1 MLQSKQRL
9 LQLNAKLAETL
20 TDKGVTATG
29 DETTTALIDKVKNI
43 SGANKLVEYNQV
55 RPEVQNYLDNV
66 TYSPTDYTTSSINDY
81 VTTTSNNQPVG
92 CKINLKSAGT
102 LIIYDSA
109 NGGSTITNSVAGD
122 NYIYNFTPNA
132 ICHYVNI
139 VDGDIEQSGTVKATG
154 ACRMIKSASAYNIR
168 DLGGWTCDGGTVKYG
183 KLFRGGQCYA
193 ADANVFYNMLKIR
206 HELNLRY
213 ADEITSYTSP
223 IGNGVEFT
231 HVDGAWYTIADKI
244 KIKAMM
250 DCVID
255 CVSKDKPLYY
265 HCASGADR
273 TGTLTL
279 LILAVL
285 GVAQSDIDKDY
296 ELTCFKTGVATDTA
310 ARRRNESEW
319 KGLVNAVNAYSGD
332 TFRDKVVNYL
342 VSAGIS
348 INDINA
354 FRHSMI
360 DGTPEDLTAEQ
371 ATITNNLTNATS
383 SNAAV
388 SIDKSSSYTATIT
401 ASDGYTLDG
410 ATVTVTMGGTDITS
424 TSYANGVIAIS
435 NVTDD
440 IVITVVAK
448 KVVVNLYNKSGV
460 ILNKRHSGSSVVDAN
475 GRFMTNNISVATGD
489 ILNIYSP
496 IAIDY
501 AQGSTYPKSQKIAY
515 YKADGTLLGTRYLFV
530 IGADTMAVTTVID
543 ANNTTVKIG
552 YYGSGNVETYA
563 NDIAYAIIEIQVN
576 GTNTAITADDVLDL
590 VITKE
595 A

>member
-1 MLQSKQRL
+1 MLQSKQRVL
-9 LQLNAKLAETL
+9 ELNAKLAETL
-20 TDKGVTATG
+20 TDKGVIATT

-55 RPEVQNYLDNV
+55 RPEVQSYLDNV
-66 TYSPTDYTTSSINDY
+66 TYDPTDYTTSQIADY
-81 VTTTSNNQPVG
+81 VTGTSNNQPVG

-109 NGGSTITNSVAGD
+109 NGGSTIKNSVAGD
-122 NYIYNFTPNA
+122 NYVYNFTPNT

-168 DLGGWTCDGGTVKYG
+168 DLGGWTCDGGTVRYG
-183 KLFRGGQCYA
+183 KLFRGGQCYV
-193 ADANVFYNMLKIR
+193 ADADVFYNMLKIR

-255 CVSKDKPLYY
+255 CVTKDKPLYY

-310 ARRRNESEW
+310 ARRRNEGEW
-319 KGLVNAVNAYSGD
+319 AGLVTTVNNYSGD

-360 DGTPEDLTAEQ
+360 DGNPEDLTAEQ

-388 SIDKSSSYTATIT
+388 SINKSSSYTATIT
-401 ASDGYTLDG
+401 AADGYTLDG

-424 TSYANGVIAIS
+424 SAYADGVINIP

-440 IVITVVAK
+440 IVITITAK
-448 KVVVNLYNKSGV
+448 KIVVNLFIKNEA
-460 ILNKRHSGSSVVDAN
+460 ILNKRHSGTSVVDAN
-475 GRFMTNNISVATGD
+475 GRFMTNYIDVITGD
-489 ILNIYSP
+489 VLNIYCDTV
-496 IAIDY
+496 IDY

-515 YKADGTLLGTRYLFV
+515 YDEDKTLLGTRYLFNT
-530 IGADTMAVTTVID
+530 GADSTAVTTVVD
-543 ANNTTVKIG
+543 GNNTRVKIG
-552 YYGSGNVETYA
+552 YYGSGSVETYSSS
-563 NDIAYAIIEIQVN
+563 IAYAVIEYQIN
-576 GTNTAITADDVLDL
+576 GTSTALITDDVLNL
-590 VITKE
+590 IISKH
-595 A
+595 